1 MLPESP
7 RWLVSQDRDDEAL
20 AVLTKYHAEGDSS
33 SALVHAEMAQI
44 RSTIKLEMEHSSN
57 SWKDLFATA
66 GMRRRALIAGFLGL
80 FTQMSGNTLL
90 SYYQNL
96 LFEMM
101 GFTTKFAKTRINIA
115 NNCWSLLNATII
127 ALIVSRFPRRWMF
140 MLSAGSMTM
149 MFMGMTICFERLSH
163 AEAAGYVNKS
173 AQYAALFFY
182 FAYSPTYNIGNN
194 SLTYTY
200 LVELF
205 PYQTRSM
212 GIGFEQIF
220 GKLGGFFSINVN
232 PLAMRGI
239 GWKYFA
245 IYCGWISFEFMFIY
259 FMYPET
265 HGRTL
270 EELAFCKYL
279 EHHDQT
285 TTKLTKRQ
293 CSKTRRSPTRLS
305 GLSRRRSTRTTSLV
319 WMERTMLLQSSD
331 QFRPSTR
338 ISTTVK
344 RVLIT
349 LCKERFRMGFISM
362 SSELQRAIHD
372 VQAKM
377 SLIY

>member
-1 MLPESP
+1 MES
-7 RWLVSQDRDDEAL
+7 
-20 AVLTKYHAEGDSS
+20 
-33 SALVHAEMAQI
+33 
-44 RSTIKLEMEHSSN
+44 SSN
-57 SWKDLFATA
+57 SWKDLFATP

-101 GFTTKFAKTRINIA
+101 GYTETYPKTRINIA
-115 NNCWSLLNATII
+115 NQCWSLLTATII
-127 ALIVSRFPRRWMF
+127 ALVVSRFPRRNMF
-140 MLSAGSMTM
+140 MLSAGSMVM
-149 MFMGMTICFERLSH
+149 MFMGMTVCFERLSH
-163 AEAAGYVNKS
+163 ADANGYTNKS

-232 PLAMRGI
+232 PKAIAGI

-245 IYCGWISFEFMFIY
+245 IYCGWISFEFIFIY

-270 EELAFCKYL
+270 EELAFCKYPQNRSTIIIKL
-279 EHHDQT
+279 I
-285 TTKLTKRQ
+285 TKQ
-293 CSKTRRSPTRLS
+293 CSKTRRSPTRPS
-305 GLSRRRSTRTTSLV
+305 RLSRRRSTETTRVTWARRLRPLPSSGLSRSLAETCV
-319 WMERTMLLQSSD
+319 
-331 QFRPSTR
+331 
-338 ISTTVK
+338 
-344 RVLIT
+344 
-349 LCKERFRMGFISM
+349 M
-362 SSELQRAIHD
+362 SSHVIS
-372 VQAKM
+372 VP
-377 SLIY
+377 